1 MYYKLKVVQLIVFSI
16 VVFTIAA
23 CSKNN
28 SSSPTAGTVNFEMTD
43 APIDD
48 ANVQGCFVTV
58 TAIKVDGK
66 TIDNFSGK
74 ATFDISAYQKG
85 QTKSLGNTNLEAGTY
100 SNITLVLDNAYDQN
114 GTAPGCYMLTKSG
127 EKKAIASAAST
138 TEVTLTGQVK
148 STANQSSTTV
158 MDFDLRKTIAYD
170 GASGYKFVSN
180 GELTGGIRVVQ
191 KSETGVIKGTT
202 TQSTTTSSDKIVV
215 YAYKKGTYNK
225 STEMQGQGSSNVEF
239 KNAVTSCIVS
249 NGTYELDFLE
259 SGDYELHI
267 VSYKDKN
274 NDGKQDIQGEF
285 QASVLGSLNLSALS
299 VTANATITANFSV
312 AAIIP

>member
-239 KNAVTSCIVS
+239 KNAVTSCVVS

-299 VTANATITANFSV
+299 VTANATITANISV
-312 AAIIP
+312 AAIRP